1 MTRQTYALLASLALL
16 VTGCTDPNTVA
27 AECSPG
33 QLQDCSEEPPDY
45 RPLNADDIPRLCE
58 EGCTHVAFFNLGGLS
73 DVTELDSFNHLTRL
87 GELFYRS
94 QYDLRILDGF
104 SSVERLGGVSLDD
117 SSTLEAFRGFD
128 RLERIDARVEI
139 KSHPELRAITAF
151 QNVRE
156 IGELVEPLDQ
166 YLTTDQQRRLE
177 ISSANKLTD
186 LSGFSSLEVVN
197 FFALRHLG
205 ALTSMDDFESLR
217 ETKIFVLEDLASLE
231 SLEGLASMK
240 HIHHGAGFLD
250 LTNVKRCEIEAF
262 LEGLETPPV
271 DLMIERVNEDPC
283 D

>member
-1 MTRQTYALLASLALL
+1 MTRHTYALLASLALL

-45 RPLNADDIPRLCE
+45 RPLDADDIPRLCE
-58 EGCTHVAFFNLGGLS
+58 EGCTHVAFFDLGGLS

-94 QYDLRILDGF
+94 QYNLKILDGF

-156 IGELVEPLDQ
+156 IGELVEPLDERLPTEQ
-166 YLTTDQQRRLE
+166 SFRLE

-197 FFALRHLG
+197 FLALRHLG
-205 ALTSMDDFESLR
+205 ALTSMDDFGSLR
-217 ETKIFVLEDLASLE
+217 ETKTFVLQDLASLE
-231 SLEGLASMK
+231 SIEGLASME
-240 HIHHGAGFLD
+240 HIHQAARFLD
-250 LTNVKRCEIEAF
+250 LPNVKRCEIEAF
-262 LEGLETPPV
+262 IDGLETPPV
-271 DLMIERVNEDPC
+271 DLMIERVSEDPC

>member
-1 MTRQTYALLASLALL
+1 MTRHTYALLSPLL
-16 VTGCTDPNTVA
+16 LFAIGCTDPNAIA

-33 QLQDCSEEPPDY
+33 QLQDCSENPPDY
-45 RPLNADDIPRLCE
+45 KPLSADDIPRLCE

-73 DVTELDSFNHLTRL
+73 DVTELDSFHHLTRL
-87 GELFYRS
+87 GELFYLS
-94 QYDLRILDGF
+94 QYDLKILDGF
-104 SSVERLGGVSLDD
+104 SSVERLGGVALESGNA
-117 SSTLEAFRGFD
+117 LEAFRGFD

-156 IGELVEPLDQ
+156 IGELVEPLDERLPTEQ
-166 YLTTDQQRRLE
+166 SFRLE

-186 LSGFSSLEVVN
+186 LSGFSNLEVVN

-205 ALTSMDDFESLR
+205 ALTSMDDFGALR
-217 ETKIFVLEDLASLE
+217 ETKTFVLHDLASLE
-231 SLEGLASMK
+231 SIEGLASMK
-240 HIHHGAGFLD
+240 HIHQGARFLD
-250 LTNVKRCEIEAF
+250 LPNVKRCEIEAF

-271 DLMIERVNEDPC
+271 DLLIDNVNEDPC